1 MVLEEIILIVVLKNV
16 SKNRSV
22 KKNKGD
28 LGEICVPNNVNVC
41 MLNYSW
47 FLRLSE
53 PSKQEKQKEEQWKPW
68 FLSEPRSIL
77 FSCRIMSQGSCW
89 ENLKKSVMH
98 VLWND
103 HYQLRHTKDTYKE
116 FYIMDKL

>member
-22 KKNKGD
+22 KKNKGGLRWD
-28 LGEICVPNNVNVC
+28 LCTQQREC

-47 FLRLSE
+47 FVRLSE

-103 HYQLRHTKDTYKE
+103 NYQLRHTKDTYKE
-116 FYIMDKL
+116 FYIMD

>member
-41 MLNYSW
+41 
-47 FLRLSE
+47 
-53 PSKQEKQKEEQWKPW
+53 
-68 FLSEPRSIL
+68 SITRDFCDL
-77 FSCRIMSQGSCW
+77 VNHRNKKNKKRNNESLGFCVSHVRFFFFPGSCPRD
-89 ENLKKSVMH
+89 H
-98 VLWND
+98 VK
-103 HYQLRHTKDTYKE
+103 R
-116 FYIMDKL
+116 I